1 MRRMHCS
8 SKSASCSSRRPIPWQ
23 YSKQVLG
30 PKIQTSFHVCGQYY
44 QPVYL
49 TSVRMIY
56 KIACFANMTVFFS
69 PSTKWLLGHLDQ
81 QCPCFAN
88 RDEWLPQWLLR
99 LSTPVEGLQFRR
111 NEVSKGSGPRISDV
125 SPTYVACHHPK
136 YTTIGYLFW
145 GWLDVTIL
153 ASTKLR

>member
-44 QPVYL
+44 QPFYL

-56 KIACFANMTVFFS
+56 KIACFANMTVFFRPAPNDS
-69 PSTKWLLGHLDQ
+69 WGISISSALASQIEMNRFRNGCCDCPLLWRDYSSEGTKSLKDLVHIYIIYLMFHQ
-81 QCPCFAN
+81 P
-88 RDEWLPQWLLR
+88 
-99 LSTPVEGLQFRR
+99 
-111 NEVSKGSGPRISDV
+111 I
-125 SPTYVACHHPK
+125 YVACHHPK

-145 GWLDVTIL
+145 G
-153 ASTKLR
+153 